1 MRIVFC
7 GSGDCG
13 ILTLRALTAGGDHE
27 ITLVI
32 TQPARPAGRGGKL
45 TPTPVSVAAGELA
58 LPAMAVADINAPE
71 SLAAIAKAEPEVV
84 LVIDFGQKI
93 GAEVCGLAAHGAV
106 NMHGSLLPR
115 LRGAAPINW
124 AIIRG
129 CERTGVT
136 TFRIVER
143 MDAGEMFCRKATD
156 IDPDETAEQLRARL
170 AQLAVEAVLE
180 TLGMFAGGPCQGR
193 QQDESQA
200 TRAPRL
206 KKSDGVIDFSAD
218 AVTIRN
224 LIHGTWPWPGGQ
236 AVYVSAAGK
245 STSVVIAGARAAD
258 AEAANP
264 EAGTLARDG
273 TILCGR
279 GRLEIRQIK
288 PAGRRLMS
296 WGDFVNGYRV
306 GPGARFAAV
315 PK

>member
-1 MRIVFC
+1 MRMVFF
-7 GSGDCG
+7 GSGDFG
-13 ILTLRALTAGGDHE
+13 IPTLQALTAGGDHE
-27 ITLVI
+27 IPLVI
-32 TQPARPAGRGGKL
+32 TQPPRPAGRGGRL
-45 TPTPVSVAAGELA
+45 TPTPLSVAAGELA
-58 LPAMAVADINAPE
+58 LPVMAPEDVNAAE
-71 SLAAIAKAEPEVV
+71 SLAAMAKAKPEVV

-93 GAEVCGLAAHGAV
+93 GAEVCGLATHGAV
-106 NMHGSLLPR
+106 NLHGSLLPR
-115 LRGAAPINW
+115 LRGAAPVNW

-156 IDPDETAEQLRARL
+156 IGPDETADQLRARL

-180 TLGMFAGGPCQGR
+180 TLGMFAGGRCQGQ
-193 QQDESQA
+193 QQDESQV
-200 TRAPRL
+200 TKAPRL

-236 AVYVSAAGK
+236 AVYVSPAGK
-245 STSVVIAGARAAD
+245 SNPVVIAGARAAD
-258 AEAANP
+258 ADQVNP
-264 EAGTLARDG
+264 EAGTVARDG
-273 TILCGR
+273 AILCGR